1 MDLWR
6 ITYSYAMDNHE
17 QDMRIVY
24 SDFLHSILDRIADD
38 EVLLNPTVINR
49 ESLRNVVRS
58 LGSLL
63 TLSDSVIRILQHFN
77 KTLLDE
83 IKFNKNSRLIDD
95 ISIFIQT
102 SVNLKC
108 FQAFA
113 YEGEIAPLLNF
124 VAK

>member
-1 MDLWR
+1 
-6 ITYSYAMDNHE
+6 
-17 QDMRIVY
+17 MRIVY

-38 EVLLNPTVINR
+38 DVLLNPTVINR

-77 KTLLDE
+77 KTLLYE

-108 FQAFA
+108 YQAFA
-113 YEGEIAPLLNF
+113 YESEITPLLDF